1 MNYGSSRLGV
11 MVPSGDNVAETELRA
26 MLPEDVAMMTTRLA
40 LRGSSEPELL
50 AMLTDL
56 DGAAAMLGH
65 AEPDL
70 IAFHCTAVST
80 FAPRLAG
87 EIRDRIAAA
96 TGRRSIATADALL
109 AALRAL
115 QARRVLLVTPC
126 IEPIYQREIEFLTAN
141 GLTVSG
147 GSWLGVNS
155 NFGRGHRGPGP
166 RSGVGRI
173 GGCLLHQWQ
182 RDPVRGADCGSGG
195 VAWDASA
202 HQQPGSSLAR
212 AAHTWD
218 RTARPGIW
226 PDLRSAGLLKVRLA
240 LALQERALGA
250 TALSKHCA

>member
-155 NFGRGHRGPGP
+155 NFGRIPP
-166 RSGVGRI
+166 EAIAAQVLAAASGVS
-173 GGCLLHQWQ
+173 
-182 RDPVRGADCGSGG
+182 ADACFISGS
-195 VAWDASA
+195 A
-202 HQQPGSSLAR
+202 
-212 AAHTWD
+212 
-218 RTARPGIW
+218 I
-226 PDLRSAGLLKVRLA
+226 RSAGRIVDLEASLGMPVLTSNQVLA
-240 LALQERALGA
+240 WHALRTLGIERRVLGFGQIFGRPG
-250 TALSKHCA
+250 S